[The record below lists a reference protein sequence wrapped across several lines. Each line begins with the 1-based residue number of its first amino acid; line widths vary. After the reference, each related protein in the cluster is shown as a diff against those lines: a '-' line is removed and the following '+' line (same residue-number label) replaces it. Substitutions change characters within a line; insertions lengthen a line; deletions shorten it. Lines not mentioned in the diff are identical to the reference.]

1 MITRLHLRNFKAFR
15 DQQFDLAPLTLLAG
29 LNGSGKSSLLQSLLI
44 LRQSSDLG
52 LLGQGQIVL
61 NGSLVHLGNAK
72 DALFES
78 ADEDRIAINLEFD
91 KITQLEWLLAFAS
104 REDRTG
110 VIADTIPKV
119 DPTLCL
125 FNDKFRF
132 LAAER
137 LGPRIHYRV
146 PDLEIGSSDLGVQG
160 EWAPHYLTTCG
171 ERTIGC
177 ERCAHPS
184 ARSLQLTHQV
194 EAWMG
199 EVSPGLQ
206 LHFEKPAALDL
217 VKLSYSF
224 VARRDTSSRYRP
236 TNVGFG
242 VSYTLPVVTAV
253 LSAEPG
259 DLLLL
264 ESPEA
269 HLHPRGQS
277 KLAELLSLAASGGV
291 QIIVE
296 SHSDHIMN
304 GIRVAVHQSKLL
316 AEQVRFFYF
325 RWNPDD
331 KTGATQVQEIRMDSE
346 GRIASWPDGF
356 FDEIDRSLEIL
367 LTPKTL

>member
-1 MITRLHLRNFKAFR
+1 LITRLQVRNFKAFR
-15 DQQFDLAPLTLLAG
+15 DQEFDLAPLTLLAG
-29 LNGSGKSSLLQSLLI
+29 LNGSGKSSLLQALLI
-44 LRQSSDLG
+44 LRQSADLG
-52 LLGQGQIVL
+52 LLEQGRVGL
-61 NGSLVHLGNAK
+61 NGGLVHLGNAQ

-78 ADEDRIAINLEFD
+78 ADEDRIAIALEFD
-91 KITQLEWLLAFAS
+91 KTTKLEWSLGFAS
-104 REDRTG
+104 RKDRTAMVVG
-110 VIADTIPKV
+110 DPPKV
-119 DPTLCL
+119 DSTLCL

-137 LGPRIHYRV
+137 LGPRIHYKI

-160 EWAPHYLTTCG
+160 EWAPHYLAAGG
-171 ERTIGC
+171 ERDIGSDI
-177 ERCAHPS
+177 CAHPA

-206 LHFEKPAALDL
+206 LHFSEESTLDL
-217 VKLSYSF
+217 VGLSYSF

-242 VSYTLPVVTAV
+242 VSYTLPVVVAV

-269 HLHPRGQS
+269 HLHPRGQA
-277 KLAELLSLAASGGV
+277 KLAELLSLSASAGV

-304 GIRVAVHQSKLL
+304 GVRVAVHQSKLL

-331 KTGATQVQEIRMDSE
+331 KTGATQVQEIGMDSE
-346 GRIASWPDGF
+346 GRISTWPDGF

-367 LTPKTL
+367 LTPKKP